1 MKRNI
6 VVSFICL
13 GCLSVLAFCCNITL
27 DARVENKNIME
38 ETLKANINTKIS
50 SVNSNRMP
58 VEKVQLPLI
67 QSVQENNYFCVP
79 ACLQMVLKYKGIEK
93 TQMELANE
101 LNTKPITG
109 TEYID
114 LVRVANKYLF
124 ADSEIGPNDPGYHIE
139 ELERYD
145 TNPEIAK
152 TFEKRVRLDI
162 STNDPIFVA
171 IDLNA
176 LYPHLSSANHMIV
189 VTGYALYAGTDNIA
203 YYYYID
209 PSYTVQDENYGGL
222 KTVTSENLINAI
234 VVNEEPAYIW

>member
-1 MKRNI
+1 M
-6 VVSFICL
+6 
-13 GCLSVLAFCCNITL
+13 
-27 DARVENKNIME
+27 
-38 ETLKANINTKIS
+38 
-50 SVNSNRMP
+50 
-58 VEKVQLPLI
+58 
-67 QSVQENNYFCVP
+67 
-79 ACLQMVLKYKGIEK
+79 
-93 TQMELANE
+93 
-101 LNTKPITG
+101 
-109 TEYID
+109 
-114 LVRVANKYLF
+114 
-124 ADSEIGPNDPGYHIE
+124 
-139 ELERYD
+139 
-145 TNPEIAK
+145 
-152 TFEKRVRLDI
+152 RLDI